1 MKQTSFLNYY
11 QTILAKVSFDPALLK
26 KEYNKAL
33 NILHPDEQTSLKKWV
48 AENGLDQAME
58 ERSLVE
64 VGV

>member
-33 NILHPDEQTSLKKWV
+33 NILHPDEQASLKTWV

-58 ERSLVE
+58 ELSLVE